1 MNLQELKHI
10 WQEADSQQEFD
21 HFSTRELRQLL
32 QEKSN
37 RELGRIN
44 RTLVWEWGLI
54 ALMGALLVAGMVWAG
69 ISLATWEILGIAAFI
84 GVSARFYQVK
94 FRALNENPLTDTTLK
109 AGLKHLILAMDRYI
123 RFYQIVS
130 IFWVPLV
137 AAVSMVYGMS
147 RYANHA
153 GLDMGEIPA
162 FTWGMVGV
170 IMVIFAGG
178 MAVFARWYTRHFY
191 IRRSESLKAAL
202 AELSPEDEFVNGGG

>member
-44 RTLVWEWGLI
+44 RTLVWEWVLI
-54 ALMGALLVAGMVWAG
+54 ALMGGLLIAGMIWAG
-69 ISLATWEILGIAAFI
+69 ISLATWEILGIVAFI

-94 FRALNENPLTDTTLK
+94 FRSLNENPLTDTTLK
-109 AGLKHLILAMDRYI
+109 FGLEHLVQAMDRYI

-130 IFWVPLV
+130 VFWVPLV
-137 AAVSMVYGMS
+137 TAVSMIYGMS
-147 RYANHA
+147 RYVNHA
-153 GLDMGEIPA
+153 GLNIREIPA

-170 IMVIFAGG
+170 IMLVFAGG
-178 MAVFARWYTRHFY
+178 MAVFARWYTRYFY
-191 IRRSESLKAAL
+191 TRRSESLKAAL
-202 AELSPEDEFVNGGG
+202 AELSAEDEFVNGGD